1 MMLFELLNNKYS
13 LIVFI
18 ILAFVYNIIV
28 YNSKVSIFLMFFV
41 LAYFYNLYDIG
52 GKINS
57 KEYKNEI
64 DRKNEYLEN
73 LFDKEMLIHNDGNFY
88 IETES
93 FNNYKKSK
101 NLDFIKN
108 NNNLKDLIY
117 DFKFMKKFNKEGY
130 FKLVVL
136 SDNFLNYYYNIISDN
151 LDESNIPILIDTRN
165 ELLNVIYNFM
175 VDAPMFSKNKN
186 KRLDVEINN
195 LLIKFQ
201 SYTYKKLK
209 NVNKKYPHISVKNPR
224 PTNNKD
230 INDKYK
236 ILL

>member
-1 MMLFELLNNKYS
+1 
-13 LIVFI
+13 
-18 ILAFVYNIIV
+18 
-28 YNSKVSIFLMFFV
+28 
-41 LAYFYNLYDIG
+41 
-52 GKINS
+52 
-57 KEYKNEI
+57 
-64 DRKNEYLEN
+64 
-73 LFDKEMLIHNDGNFY
+73 
-88 IETES
+88 
-93 FNNYKKSK
+93 
-101 NLDFIKN
+101 
-108 NNNLKDLIY
+108 
-117 DFKFMKKFNKEGY
+117 MKKFNKEGY

-165 ELLNVIYNFM
+165 ELLNLIYNFM

-224 PTNNKD
+224 STTQNDLND
-230 INDKYK
+230 IYN
-236 ILL
+236 III

>member
-18 ILAFVYNIIV
+18 ILAFAYNIIV
-28 YNSKVSIFLMFFV
+28 YNSKVSIFLMFIV

-57 KEYKNEI
+57 KEYKNKI

-73 LFDKEMLIHNDGNFY
+73 LFDKEMLIHNDGNLY

-108 NNNLKDLIY
+108 NNNLKDLINY
-117 DFKFMKKFNKEGY
+117 FKFIKKFNKEGY

-209 NVNKKYPHISVKNPR
+209 NINKKYPHIYVKNPR

-236 ILL
+236 IIL

>member
-18 ILAFVYNIIV
+18 ILAFAYNIIV
-28 YNSKVSIFLMFFV
+28 YNSKVSIFLMFIV

-57 KEYKNEI
+57 KEYKNVI

-73 LFDKEMLIHNDGNFY
+73 LFDKEMLIHNDGNLY

-117 DFKFMKKFNKEGY
+117 DFKFMKKFDKEGY

-151 LDESNIPILIDTRN
+151 LDKTNIPILIDTRN

-224 PTNNKD
+224 PTTQND
-230 INDKYK
+230 LNDKYK
-236 ILL
+236 IIL

>member
-18 ILAFVYNIIV
+18 ILAFAYNIII

-64 DRKNEYLEN
+64 DRKNEYLED
-73 LFDKEMLIHNDGNFY
+73 LFDKEMLIHNDGNLY

>member
-1 MMLFELLNNKYS
+1 MLFELLNNKYS

-18 ILAFVYNIIV
+18 ILAFAYNIIV

-73 LFDKEMLIHNDGNFY
+73 LFDKEMLIHNDGNLY

>member
-1 MMLFELLNNKYS
+1 MLFELLNNKYS

-18 ILAFVYNIIV
+18 ILAFAYNIIV

-73 LFDKEMLIHNDGNFY
+73 LFDKEMLIHNDGNLY

-230 INDKYK
+230 INNKYK

>member
-1 MMLFELLNNKYS
+1 
-13 LIVFI
+13 
-18 ILAFVYNIIV
+18 
-28 YNSKVSIFLMFFV
+28 
-41 LAYFYNLYDIG
+41 
-52 GKINS
+52 
-57 KEYKNEI
+57 
-64 DRKNEYLEN
+64 
-73 LFDKEMLIHNDGNFY
+73 
-88 IETES
+88 
-93 FNNYKKSK
+93 
-101 NLDFIKN
+101 
-108 NNNLKDLIY
+108 
-117 DFKFMKKFNKEGY
+117 MKKFNKEGY

-165 ELLNVIYNFM
+165 ELLNLIYNFM